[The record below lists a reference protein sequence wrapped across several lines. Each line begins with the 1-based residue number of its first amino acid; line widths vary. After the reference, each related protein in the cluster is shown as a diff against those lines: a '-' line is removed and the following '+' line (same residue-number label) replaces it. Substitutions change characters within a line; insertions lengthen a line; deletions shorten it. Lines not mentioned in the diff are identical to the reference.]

1 MTLLLPRLSPA
12 ENGPLLALAE
22 SGKLTPASAKA
33 HTFDES
39 RSIRW
44 AATGGQQSPAAFWK
58 IAEELRSVAK
68 GCGFPDL
75 QSEVARRKFDFEAT
89 VALARMPELQSGE
102 ALRNDVWACLSLVGA
117 PDVALWRFP
126 SGGADRL
133 GGGVR
138 NVFQRLWTRGVSLD
152 RGEAAEDRWELV
164 KKLSEDAMV
173 QIFERPSIARDR
185 RLARALAEAWVRAA
199 RSEVDSSMEDV
210 MRKAVRRLRV
220 RNVIQGLSLLDD
232 VELASILDE
241 FFSIQDPNLPPR
253 RA

>member
-12 ENGPLLALAE
+12 ENGPLLALADA
-22 SGKLTPASAKA
+22 GKLTPASAKA

-39 RSIRW
+39 RGIRW
-44 AATGGQQSPAAFWK
+44 AATGGKLDPAAFWK
-58 IAEELRSVAK
+58 IADELRMIAK
-68 GCGFPDL
+68 GCGFPGL

-89 VALARMPELQSGE
+89 VALALMPELQSGE

-126 SGGADRL
+126 AGGTDRL
-133 GGGVR
+133 AGGVR

-152 RGEAAEDRWELV
+152 RGGGAEDRWELV

-185 RLARALAEAWVRAA
+185 QLARALAEAWVRAA
-199 RSEVDSSMEDV
+199 RRFGIPAMEDV
-210 MRKAVRRLRV
+210 MRAAVRRLRI
-220 RNVIQGLSLLDD
+220 RNVIQGISLMDD
-232 VELASILDE
+232 ARLAAILDG
-241 FFSIQDPNLPPR
+241 FFSPGP
-253 RA
+253 